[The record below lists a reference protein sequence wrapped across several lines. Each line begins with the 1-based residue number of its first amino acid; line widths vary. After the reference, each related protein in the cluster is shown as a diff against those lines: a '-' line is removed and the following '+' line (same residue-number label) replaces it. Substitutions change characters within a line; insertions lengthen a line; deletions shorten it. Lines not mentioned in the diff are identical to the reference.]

1 MKFKALFLLLFVNSV
16 CFANSWVRNAEVV
29 QIGSYHRNPGH
40 YVWLSAAVPEC
51 AAANPSNP
59 VIVFSDSEAGGKG
72 LMTVLTTALIAKR
85 KVDVNVNGCDINEVY
100 LK

>member
-1 MKFKALFLLLFVNSV
+1 MKIKVFFLLFIVSPA
-16 CFANSWVRNAEVV
+16 CFANSWVRDVEVTRLGTF
-29 QIGSYHRNPGH
+29 QQQTGH

-59 VIVFSDSEAGGKG
+59 IITFSDDVGGGKAM
-72 LMTVLTTALIAKR
+72 MTVLTTALVAKR
-85 KVDVNVNGCDINEVY
+85 RIDVNVNGCVINEVH